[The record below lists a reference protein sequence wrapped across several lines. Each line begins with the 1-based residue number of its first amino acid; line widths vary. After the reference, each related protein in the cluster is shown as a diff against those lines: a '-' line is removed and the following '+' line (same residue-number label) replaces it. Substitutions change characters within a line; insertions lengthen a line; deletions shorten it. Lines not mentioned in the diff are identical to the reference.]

1 MSVKSASTAPE
12 VRRRLS
18 SDEFRD
24 IIGRFAS
31 GVTVITAQH
40 QDRPYGTTASAV
52 SSLSLDPPMLLVCLN
67 KASSTGKAIAAARH
81 FAVNI
86 LGEDQADAAMRFASK
101 GADKFSGSHVLAG
114 DAGAPLLADALANL
128 ECRVVEEV
136 AGGTHSVFLA
146 EVEHA
151 TGRPGAPLAY
161 FRGQFG
167 RLELAQDDEAFRD
180 LRARVLSRQLP
191 VGEPL
196 PLDDVAARVG
206 VPRGSAYH
214 ALTKL
219 TGEGLVN
226 RTGTGHFVVTPL
238 TMAAVVDG
246 LEARR
251 AIELGVA
258 ASTVGRLSDAQLE
271 EFRAAV
277 RATRPAVEE
286 QASAHFDMNA
296 HLRKYVAFHEYFVG
310 LAGSAALVDAH
321 RRVDPAAMIMSV
333 TGDRAVEHRAFAAA
347 AESAYRHHGRLLEAY
362 ESGSLEAATATIRH
376 HIDDA
381 LVYTRRYM
389 EAVGGE
395 L

>member
-1 MSVKSASTAPE
+1 MSVETTGPGAAGE
-12 VRRRLS
+12 RRSLS

-40 QDRPYGTTASAV
+40 EGTPFGTTASAV
-52 SSLSLDPPMLLVCLN
+52 SSLSLEPPMLLVCLN
-67 KASSTGKAIAAARH
+67 KSSTTGQAIAQARH

-86 LGEDQADAAMRFASK
+86 LGEGQADAAMRFAGK
-101 GADKFSGSHVLAG
+101 GDKF
-114 DAGAPLLADALANL
+114 AGARIVAGAAGEPLLEDALANL

-136 AGGTHSVFLA
+136 TGGTHSVFLA

-151 TGRPGAPLAY
+151 TGRQGAPLAY

-180 LRARVLSRQLP
+180 IRARVLSRELP

-196 PLDDVAARVG
+196 GIDAVAERAG

-219 TGEGLVN
+219 TGEGLVT
-226 RTGTGHFVVTPL
+226 RTAEGHFVVTPL
-238 TMAAVVDG
+238 TVTGLVEG

-258 ASTVGRLSDAQLE
+258 TSTVGRLTSEQLA

-277 RATRPAVEE
+277 EATRPAEDFDTSE
-286 QASAHFDMNA
+286 QLATYAG
-296 HLRKYVAFHEYFVG
+296 FHEYFVG
-310 LAGSAALVDAH
+310 LANSPALVDAH
-321 RRVDPAAMIMSV
+321 RRVNTVAMIMSM
-333 TGDRAVEHRAFAAA
+333 TGGRAVGEDGLKVA
-347 AESAYRHHGRLLEAY
+347 AESAFRHHVRLLEAF
-362 ESGSLEAATATIRH
+362 EAGDLQRATSVIDR
-376 HIDDA
+376 HIDESLA
-381 LVYTRRYM
+381 FSRRHM

-395 L
+395 V

>member
-1 MSVKSASTAPE
+1 MSVETTPSGAAGE
-12 VRRRLS
+12 RRRLS

-40 QDRPYGTTASAV
+40 EGTPYGTTASAV
-52 SSLSLDPPMLLVCLN
+52 SSLSLEPPMLLVCLN
-67 KASSTGKAIAAARH
+67 KTSATGQVIAQARH

-86 LGEDQADAAMRFASK
+86 LAEGQADAAMRFAGK
-101 GADKFSGSHVLAG
+101 GDKF
-114 DAGAPLLADALANL
+114 AGAAIVRGVAGEPLLADALANL

-136 AGGTHSVFLA
+136 TGGTHSVFLA

-151 TGRPGAPLAY
+151 TGRQGAPLAY

-180 LRARVLSRQLP
+180 IRAKVLSRELP
-191 VGEPL
+191 AGEPL
-196 PLDDVAARVG
+196 SLDAVAELAG

-219 TGEGLVN
+219 TGEGLLT
-226 RTGTGHFVVTPL
+226 RTAEGHFVVTPL
-238 TMAAVVDG
+238 TITGLVEG

-258 ASTVGRLSDAQLE
+258 TCTVGRLTPEQLD

-277 RATRPAVEE
+277 EATRPADD
-286 QASAHFDMNA
+286 FDMTE
-296 HLRKYVAFHEYFVG
+296 HLGKYAGFHEYFVG
-310 LAGSAALVDAH
+310 LAKSPALVDAH
-321 RRVDPAAMIMSV
+321 RRVNTAAMIMSI
-333 TGDRAVEHRAFAAA
+333 TGDRAVGEDGFRVA
-347 AESAYRHHGRLLEAY
+347 AESAYRHHVRLLEAF
-362 ESGSLEAATATIRH
+362 EAGDLGKATAVIDH
-376 HIDDA
+376 HIDES
-381 LVYTRRYM
+381 LVFSRRHM
-389 EAVGGE
+389 ESVGGE
-395 L
+395 V

>member
-1 MSVKSASTAPE
+1 MSVDTTPPGAAGE
-12 VRRRLS
+12 RRSLS

-40 QDRPYGTTASAV
+40 ESTPYGTTASAV
-52 SSLSLDPPMLLVCLN
+52 SSLSLEPPMLLVCLN
-67 KASSTGKAIAAARH
+67 KTSSTGQAIAQARH

-86 LGEDQADAAMRFASK
+86 LGEGQADAAMRFAGK
-101 GADKFSGSHVLAG
+101 GDKF
-114 DAGAPLLADALANL
+114 AGANIVPGAAGEPLLGDALANL

-136 AGGTHSVFLA
+136 TGGTHSVFLA

-151 TGRPGAPLAY
+151 TGRQGAPLAY

-167 RLELAQDDEAFRD
+167 RLELAQDDQAFRD
-180 LRARVLSRQLP
+180 IRAKVLSRELP

-196 PLDDVAARVG
+196 SLDTVAELAG

-219 TGEGLVN
+219 TGEGLLS
-226 RTGTGHFVVTPL
+226 RTAEGQFVVTPL
-238 TMAAVVDG
+238 TIPGLVEG

-258 ASTVGRLSDAQLE
+258 TRTVGRLTREQLA

-277 RATRPAVEE
+277 AATRPAF
-286 QASAHFDMNA
+286 HFDITE
-296 HLRKYVAFHEYFVG
+296 HLGKYAGFHEYFVG
-310 LAGSAALVDAH
+310 LAKSPALVDAH
-321 RRVDPAAMIMSV
+321 RRVNTAAMITSV
-333 TGDRAVEHRAFAAA
+333 TGQRAVGQAGLKVA
-347 AESAYRHHGRLLEAY
+347 AESAHRHHVRLLEAF
-362 ESGSLEAATATIRH
+362 EAGDLARATSVINR
-376 HIDDA
+376 HIDES
-381 LVYTRRYM
+381 LVFSRRHM
-389 EAVGGE
+389 EALGGE
-395 L
+395 V